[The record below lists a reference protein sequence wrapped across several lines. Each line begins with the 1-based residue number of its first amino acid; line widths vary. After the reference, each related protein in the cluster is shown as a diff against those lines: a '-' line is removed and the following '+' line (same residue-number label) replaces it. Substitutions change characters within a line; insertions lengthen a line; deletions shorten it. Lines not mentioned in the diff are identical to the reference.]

1 MTMQVSKYRIL
12 RHLGQGA
19 TARVFEAEDP
29 LLGRR
34 VAIKQMKLPAEI
46 GPEQKELLAARF
58 RDEARILAGLRH
70 THIPQVIDLLEWD
83 GVPAIVMELVRGQKL
98 FAYAQQSP
106 QLAELLQHLAEVAG
120 ALHYAHTEGIIHR
133 DIKPDNVLITEEHG
147 AMLVDFGVAR
157 NEGNIR
163 QTGEGAMLG
172 TIAYMAPE
180 QLIDS
185 TQADAR
191 SDIYSLGVVMYE
203 LLTGQL
209 PFDGESPA
217 AVILKIFNAEP
228 TPPLEINPQLHPA
241 LAELMFQCLRKEP
254 ERRIQSARQLQYA
267 LNLLAQE
274 LRGEGSKLPHP
285 GVTQP
290 GLVRTSLPLQTLPT
304 LGDLTGIRLS
314 KTAANLASPPSVV
327 VAPSTM
333 GGIFHNYTLIDHL
346 KMAVQE
352 QFTGTLVVKTA
363 DGKQLRLQGAIWF
376 DQGQLCHAELI
387 RGDLTPVEA
396 LSEILCLPN
405 GHLQKIAGTRAP
417 FLTLN
422 TQPTDTLLAEAQ
434 VQVAE
439 CQALDAAFS
448 LTSVP
453 TLNPTANLNNPAD
466 SQYKALLALID
477 GKNTIAVLQAKAP
490 MDRLRTLRILQ
501 ALQSSQSM
509 VMTAALS
516 SVAG

>member
-217 AVILKIFNAEP
+217 AVILKIF
-228 TPPLEINPQLHPA
+228 
-241 LAELMFQCLRKEP
+241 R
-254 ERRIQSARQLQYA
+254 
-267 LNLLAQE
+267 
-274 LRGEGSKLPHP
+274 
-285 GVTQP
+285 
-290 GLVRTSLPLQTLPT
+290 
-304 LGDLTGIRLS
+304 D
-314 KTAANLASPPSVV
+314 
-327 VAPSTM
+327 
-333 GGIFHNYTLIDHL
+333 
-346 KMAVQE
+346 
-352 QFTGTLVVKTA
+352 
-363 DGKQLRLQGAIWF
+363 
-376 DQGQLCHAELI
+376 
-387 RGDLTPVEA
+387 
-396 LSEILCLPN
+396 
-405 GHLQKIAGTRAP
+405 
-417 FLTLN
+417 
-422 TQPTDTLLAEAQ
+422 
-434 VQVAE
+434 
-439 CQALDAAFS
+439 
-448 LTSVP
+448 
-453 TLNPTANLNNPAD
+453 
-466 SQYKALLALID
+466 
-477 GKNTIAVLQAKAP
+477 
-490 MDRLRTLRILQ
+490 
-501 ALQSSQSM
+501 
-509 VMTAALS
+509 
-516 SVAG
+516 